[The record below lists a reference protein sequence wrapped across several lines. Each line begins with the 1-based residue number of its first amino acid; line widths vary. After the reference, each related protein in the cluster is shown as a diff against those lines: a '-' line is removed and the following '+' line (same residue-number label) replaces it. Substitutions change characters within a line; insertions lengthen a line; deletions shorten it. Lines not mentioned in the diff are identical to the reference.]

1 MKKFK
6 SHLVTFISAFTLLT
20 SSCDIRETPKPNI
33 VVEAIEEEILTTPCV
48 SNGENEFIPI
58 TKIHPHSWIKN
69 VPDNVQNSL
78 VINNME
84 DYRKYIGSVDL
95 AEIDFNKY
103 TLLAGKMKTP
113 SFGLISFQSVQT
125 KDCKE
130 FIYTVRIKGD
140 IINYSGSE
148 VHHFAL
154 IPKIPTDASVK
165 FEVAYEQVSPCDYV
179 IRLSEK
185 DSANSCKGK
194 AEKIEI
200 IKEFSLGY
208 GGTAENICKPQNSV
222 NINGINP
229 NTKQS
234 NFIINTEEE
243 LKEHFGCQIP
253 EVDFSK
259 HTLLVGFFLSGNCAN
274 VRCQSVSKICDSYE
288 YNVVLNELACTAVT
302 PISYFVLI
310 PKISTGTKVK
320 VMVRTISEL
329 LTQE

>member
-84 DYRKYIGSVDL
+84 DYRKHIGSVDL

-130 FIYTVRIKGD
+130 FIYTVRLKGD
-140 IINYSGSE
+140 IINSSAE
-148 VHHFAL
+148 VFHFAL
-154 IPKIPTDASVK
+154 IPKIPTNASVK
-165 FEVAYEQVSPCDYV
+165 FEVAYEQVSPCDYA
-179 IRLSEK
+179 IKLSEK
-185 DSANSCKGK
+185 DTNSCKEK
-194 AEKIEI
+194 AEKIDI
-200 IKEFSLGY
+200 IKEFSSGY
-208 GGTAENICKPQNSV
+208 GGTSPNVCKTKNSM
-222 NINGINP
+222 NL
-229 NTKQS
+229 NTKQFD
-234 NFIINTEEE
+234 FIINTEEE
-243 LKEHFGCQIP
+243 LKEHFDCQMP
-253 EVDFSK
+253 EIDFSK
-259 HTLLVGFFLSGNCAN
+259 HTLLAGFFLSGNCAN
-274 VRCQSVSKICDSYE
+274 VRCQSVAKSCGSYE
-288 YNVVLNELACTAVT
+288 YNVVLNELACAAVT
-302 PISYFVLI
+302 PISYFVVI

>member
-1 MKKFK
+1 MKKLK
-6 SHLVTFISAFTLLT
+6 NQLVLFIFSYALLIC
-20 SSCDIRETPKPNI
+20 SCDTQETPKPNI
-33 VVEAIEEEILTTPCV
+33 AADLREEEVLATPCLP
-48 SNGENEFIPI
+48 SGENQPIPI
-58 TKIHPHSWIKN
+58 THIHRHSWIKN
-69 VPDNVQNSL
+69 VPDNVQTSL
-78 VINNME
+78 VINNTE
-84 DYRKYIGSVDL
+84 DYKKYIGSVDL
-95 AEIDFNKY
+95 AEIDFSKH

-130 FIYTVRIKGD
+130 FIYTVRLKGD

-165 FEVAYEQVSPCDYV
+165 FEVAYEQVSPCDYA

-194 AEKIEI
+194 AEKIDI

-208 GGTAENICKPQNSV
+208 GGTLPNLCNIKNSINL
-222 NINGINP
+222 NI
-229 NTKQS
+229 KQTD
-234 NFIINTEEE
+234 FIINTEEE
-243 LKEHFGCQIP
+243 LKEHFDCQIP

-259 HTLLVGFFLSGNCAN
+259 HTLLVGFFLSGNCAS

-310 PKISTGTKVK
+310 PKIPANAKVK
-320 VMVRTISEL
+320 VKVRTISEL